1 MRDAF
6 LATDAD
12 FRITFIN
19 PAAERALDLRGYDV
33 LGQSLLDVL
42 PGLRGSPF
50 EKKARMTLT
59 DGGGSFEAALD
70 GIPAG
75 AHYKVWTSAVSGPG
89 GLLLGLEPAD
99 GRGETTG

>member
-1 MRDAF
+1 MRDGF

-19 PAAERALDLRGYDV
+19 PAAERALDLRGLDV
-33 LGQSLLDVL
+33 LGQILFEVF

-50 EKKARMTLT
+50 EKKARMTLI

-70 GIPAG
+70 GTPAAAG
-75 AHYKVWTSAVSGPG
+75 YKVWTNAVSGPG
-89 GLLLGLEPAD
+89 GLLLVLEPTD
-99 GRGETTG
+99 GR